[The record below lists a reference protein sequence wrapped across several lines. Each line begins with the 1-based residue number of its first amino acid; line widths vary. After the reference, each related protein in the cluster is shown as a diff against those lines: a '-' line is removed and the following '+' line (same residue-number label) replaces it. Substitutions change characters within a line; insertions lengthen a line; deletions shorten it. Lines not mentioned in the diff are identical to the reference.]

1 MNGWKSKELEEKEKK
16 QQLQENAENVE
27 AHASLELKYAQMVNR
42 LTESPVICCTNII
55 HCHNIYNNYKIG
67 CFMNVLKP

>member
-27 AHASLELKYAQMVNR
+27 AHASLELKYAQMVNKR
-42 LTESPVICCTNII
+42 KALLFVAQTLFIVVTFSII
-55 HCHNIYNNYKIG
+55 TK
-67 CFMNVLKP
+67 LAAL